1 MMQTEQNIDRTTV
14 NFIKEYDK
22 LENRQINNICSVFMV
37 KNFFQ
42 FTLNC
47 EIEILEKCCLK
58 A

>member
-37 KNFFQ
+37 KNFF
-42 FTLNC
+42 
-47 EIEILEKCCLK
+47 
-58 A
+58 